1 VIVLD
6 SCPINAASTV
16 EEMPRLIIREANAWR
31 IGNVTPS
38 MAFAAAGAK
47 PEAAHETRGG

>member
-16 EEMPRLIIREANAWR
+16 KMPRAIIRETNAYR
-31 IGNVTPS
+31 I
-38 MAFAAAGAK
+38 
-47 PEAAHETRGG
+47 E